1 MRRRA
6 GRVSH
11 LLGPLVRRPGRRQAA
26 RVVAHDVMWHCKP
39 PRGGEHQPLII
50 IEACLSK
57 HGDEHLMQKSIR
69 GVGVLQVVQDTRSP
83 TDRVV
88 NAAHDVVHVTPGH
101 TITTTAFLWTK
112 QNVGGKSRF
121 KVKRKRRSFLLDH
134 MTYLKW
140 RGGRLCTSG
149 ALRRLADNT
158 SAGRRAPRLTRAWP
172 PTNRSALPV
181 PEV

>member
-88 NAAHDVVHVTPGH
+88 NAAHEVVHVTPGH
-101 TITTTAFLWTK
+101 TITTSVPVDETK
-112 QNVGGKSRF
+112 C
-121 KVKRKRRSFLLDH
+121 
-134 MTYLKW
+134 
-140 RGGRLCTSG
+140 RGQITVQSEEKDVD
-149 ALRRLADNT
+149 ALFC
-158 SAGRRAPRLTRAWP
+158 
-172 PTNRSALPV
+172 
-181 PEV
+181 

>member
-69 GVGVLQVVQDTRSP
+69 GVLQVVQDTRSP

-101 TITTTAFLWTK
+101 TITTSVPVDETK
-112 QNVGGKSRF
+112 C
-121 KVKRKRRSFLLDH
+121 
-134 MTYLKW
+134 
-140 RGGRLCTSG
+140 RGQITVQSEEKDVD
-149 ALRRLADNT
+149 ALFC
-158 SAGRRAPRLTRAWP
+158 
-172 PTNRSALPV
+172 
-181 PEV
+181 

>member
-69 GVGVLQVVQDTRSP
+69 GVLQVVQDAL
-83 TDRVV
+83 TDR
-88 NAAHDVVHVTPGH
+88 
-101 TITTTAFLWTK
+101 
-112 QNVGGKSRF
+112 S
-121 KVKRKRRSFLLDH
+121 S
-134 MTYLKW
+134 
-140 RGGRLCTSG
+140 CE
-149 ALRRLADNT
+149 
-158 SAGRRAPRLTRAWP
+158 RRA
-172 PTNRSALPV
+172 
-181 PEV
+181 